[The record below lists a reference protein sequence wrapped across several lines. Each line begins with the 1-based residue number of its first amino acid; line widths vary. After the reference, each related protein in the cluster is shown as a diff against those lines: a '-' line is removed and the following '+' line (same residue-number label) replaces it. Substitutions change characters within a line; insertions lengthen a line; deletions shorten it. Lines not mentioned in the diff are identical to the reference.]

1 MSAHTSDKKLI
12 LTLDI
17 EELTPAQVRLIK
29 SVHST
34 LAHVLTTENEGE
46 YFEASAEIMKICAS
60 LIKQSH
66 FANTGKKEKIAYAD
80 QALEYSMDM
89 LNEHVT
95 TNKSL
100 NFNN

>member
-1 MSAHTSDKKLI
+1 MSAQTSEKKLI

-29 SVHST
+29 SVHSM
-34 LAHVLTTENEGE
+34 LAHVLTTENESE
-46 YFEASAEIMKICAS
+46 YFEASAEIMKICAT

-66 FANTGKKEKIAYAD
+66 FANAGKKEKIPYAD

-89 LNEHVT
+89 LSEHVIAT
-95 TNKSL
+95 KSL
-100 NFNN
+100 NYDN